1 MKGKPSR
8 DERARKEREER
19 KGRRD
24 TVQGASEKEGKNGWC
39 TRCGTGKAEGGV
51 GTGLMGSGARG
62 GKLGLLCIRWVLQW
76 RAPGTKYI
84 S

>member
-8 DERARKEREER
+8 DERARVAAGRETERDE
-19 KGRRD
+19 GRRD
-24 TVQGASEKEGKNGWC
+24 TVGRAWEKEGKNGWY
-39 TRCGTGKAEGGV
+39 TRRV

>member
-8 DERARKEREER
+8 DERAREKREER

-24 TVQGASEKEGKNGWC
+24 TVQDASEKEGKNGWC
-39 TRCGTGKAEGGV
+39 TRQAGEGGV